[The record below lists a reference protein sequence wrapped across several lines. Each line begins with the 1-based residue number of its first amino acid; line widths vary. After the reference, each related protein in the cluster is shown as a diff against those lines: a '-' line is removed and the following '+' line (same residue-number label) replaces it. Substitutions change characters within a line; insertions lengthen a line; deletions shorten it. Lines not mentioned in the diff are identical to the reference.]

1 MASNVM
7 NNKWLRTILALCAI
21 AGLLAL
27 GGCGG
32 GSGGPNN
39 PYKPPVVPPVPFL
52 VLPPTSVVYSHTA
65 AALLVSGGTPPYQAF
80 SSNSAV
86 LPVAQSVLSGV
97 IVLIPSEV
105 AADTTVVIT
114 VRDAI
119 GQTATASVT

>member
-1 MASNVM
+1 MASNLM
-7 NNKWLRTILALCAI
+7 NSKWLRTILALCAI

-32 GSGGPNN
+32 GSGAPNN
-39 PYKPPVVPPVPFL
+39 PYIPPVPPPGPLL
-52 VLPPTSVVYSHTA
+52 VLPATSVVYSHTA
-65 AALLVSGGTPPYQAF
+65 AALQVSGGTPPYQAV

-105 AADTTVVIT
+105 ASDTTVSIT
-114 VRDAI
+114 VQDAV
-119 GQTATASVT
+119 GRTV